1 MRHQRFLLLASIV
14 CGLCLFEIV
23 PAHAAEGAPSGEQ
36 ASAEHT
42 EHAEH
47 GSGEDHDPS
56 FEDVNWFYGF
66 LGEKADVEPDLLWR
80 TPGMPVPFCAHLFNT
95 AVVFFLMYRF
105 GKGAVQSG
113 LKERRARIVKGIEDA
128 SKMKAEAQA
137 ALEGYESKL
146 QKIEEQIE
154 RVRHEM
160 REMGEAERERILAEA
175 RERQGRMEREARLL
189 IDQEIK
195 AARER
200 LHNEVVSAA
209 FKSALATLEAQVT
222 PADHQRL
229 GQAYLSLLTTGPR
242 VFSKGGDA

>member
-1 MRHQRFLLLASIV
+1 MRLQRFLLLASV
-14 CGLCLFEIV
+14 VGVLSLFQSV
-23 PAHAAEGAPSGEQ
+23 PAHAEAPESSSES
-36 ASAEHT
+36 ASAEHA

-47 GSGEDHDPS
+47 GSGEHDAT

-66 LGEKADVEPDLLWR
+66 LGEKPDVEPDLLWR
-80 TPGMPVPFCAHLFNT
+80 TPGMPIPFGAQLINT
-95 AVVFFLMYRF
+95 AVLFFLVYRF

-128 SKMKAEAQA
+128 TKMKAEAEA

-146 QKIEEQIE
+146 QQIEEQIE
-154 RVRHEM
+154 RVRREM
-160 REMGEAERERILAEA
+160 REMGEAERARILEEA
-175 RERQGRMEREARLL
+175 RERRVRMEREARLL

-200 LHNEVVSAA
+200 LHNEVVAAA
-209 FKSALATLEAQVT
+209 FKTALAALEAQIT

-229 GQAYLSLLTTGPR
+229 GQAYLGLLTTGPQ
-242 VFSKGGDA
+242 VFSKGGNA

>member
-1 MRHQRFLLLASIV
+1 MRLQRFLLLAGLV
-14 CGLCLFEIV
+14 CGLWLFEVV
-23 PAHAAEGAPSGEQ
+23 PAHAEEAA
-36 ASAEHT
+36 AEHT
-42 EHAEH
+42 DHAEH
-47 GSGEDHDPS
+47 GSGAHGSGAHDPS

-80 TPGMPVPFCAHLFNT
+80 TPGMPVPYGAQLLNT

-146 QKIEEQIE
+146 QQIDEQIE
-154 RVRHEM
+154 RVRREM

-200 LHNEVVSAA
+200 LHNEVVGAA
-209 FKSALATLEAQVT
+209 FKSALATLETQIT

-229 GQAYLSLLTTGPR
+229 GQAYLNLLTTGPR